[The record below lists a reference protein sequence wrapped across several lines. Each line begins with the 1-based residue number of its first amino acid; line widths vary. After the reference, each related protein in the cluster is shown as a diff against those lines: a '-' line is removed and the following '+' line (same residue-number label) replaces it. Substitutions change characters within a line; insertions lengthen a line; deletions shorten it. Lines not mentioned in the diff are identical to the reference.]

1 MHKQAEL
8 HAIEHQLN
16 LHTVEERELV
26 LLAGRQEVLNVTKD
40 KLASKL
46 EMLYLSM
53 VKRQET
59 IQKDSSKLT

>member
-8 HAIEHQLN
+8 YAIEHQLN